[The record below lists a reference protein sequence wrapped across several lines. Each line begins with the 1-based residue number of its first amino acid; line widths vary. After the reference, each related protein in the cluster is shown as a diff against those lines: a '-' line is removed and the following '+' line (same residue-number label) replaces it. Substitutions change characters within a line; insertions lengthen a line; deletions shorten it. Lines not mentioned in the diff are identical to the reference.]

1 VARLERFSRFSQ
13 QSRPYR
19 PETPL
24 LSTSLPSSTTAISVD
39 CFPLPESLPSAVEVD
54 GPTLLS
60 AHLTTVQEA
69 IRVVCRLQNL
79 SADDA
84 EELSSLV
91 YLKLL
96 QGNGAVLRRFRG
108 DSSLRTFL
116 IVVVKR
122 VLLDCWIA
130 RNGKWRPST
139 DARRLGEVAMELERL
154 VYREGMSLAEA
165 AETVR
170 ISRGVTDT
178 DDELAFMLSLLPAR
192 PTRRFVSDATLAAV
206 ATADAD
212 PLERLINHSGP
223 SRMAQV
229 KAALGSLSP
238 DDRLLLSLRFAHNL
252 TVREIALRRGLD
264 PKALYRRFE
273 RMLRQL
279 RGHIGAQPRH
289 S

>member
-1 VARLERFSRFSQ
+1 
-13 QSRPYR
+13 
-19 PETPL
+19 
-24 LSTSLPSSTTAISVD
+24 
-39 CFPLPESLPSAVEVD
+39 
-54 GPTLLS
+54 LS

-279 RGHIGAQPRH
+279 RGYIGAQPRH